1 MLEQVAEALKSK
13 DYTKADSLLQ
23 NLVNQQQQNPLV
35 QLYLGQLH
43 EGTGKLDLAEN
54 IYRQLLQTVSNQNVL
69 VQARQGLQRLEDFAR
84 EQRRQA
90 IAQAISNVSDRELGV
105 LILESIDPDMKGIA
119 APDLARI
126 MQIDRYTA
134 RLQLPSRG
142 WRLYRSGA
150 VGEMRFYAQQ
160 LQQAKIKSFS
170 AAMADL
176 EAIEVFQVNYLQPMS
191 TQCLQ
196 AVGSYLASSK
206 AQKTEDLTRLN
217 FDWSQVSQRVEGLL
231 PIFEEVVDRD
241 VRNKKL
247 LRKTKILDYV
257 GFCDLHLPHKRT
269 ILRLCDRHYQF
280 QLGIALPEESGDSQP
295 LGQATNRKKWN
306 KLVNLLHQQLS
317 EIPVCSD
324 FSTFA
329 ETVIDRVD
337 LLEHI
342 ESHINLFR
350 RQESVWDPAFH
361 LYSGLAFLRQNLNLS
376 PQI

>member
-1 MLEQVAEALKSK
+1 MLEQVADALKHK
-13 DYTKADSLLQ
+13 DYPKADSLLQ

-69 VQARQGLQRLEDFAR
+69 VQARQGLQRIEDFAS

-90 IAQAISNVSDRELGV
+90 IAEATSNVSDRELGV
-105 LILESIDPDMKGIA
+105 LILESIDPDIKTVA
-119 APDLARI
+119 AADLARV

-160 LQQAKIKSFS
+160 LQQANIKSFS
-170 AAMADL
+170 AAIADF
-176 EAIEVFQVNYLQPMS
+176 ETIKVFQVSYLQAMTARS
-191 TQCLQ
+191 LQ

-206 AQKTEDLTRLN
+206 AQKTEDLTQLN

-231 PIFEEVVDRD
+231 PIFEEVLDRD

-257 GFCDLHLPHKRT
+257 GFCDLHLPHKGT

-280 QLGIALPEESGDSQP
+280 QLGISLPEESGDSQP
-295 LGQATNRKKWN
+295 LGQATTRKKWN
-306 KLVNLLHQQLS
+306 KLVNLLHQELS
-317 EIPVCSD
+317 EIPARSD

-337 LLEHI
+337 LLEQI

-350 RQESVWDPAFH
+350 RQDSVWDSAFH
-361 LYSGLAFLRQNLNLS
+361 LYSGLAFLRQSLNLS

>member
-1 MLEQVAEALKSK
+1 MLEQVADALKHK
-13 DYTKADSLLQ
+13 DYPKADSLLQ

-69 VQARQGLQRLEDFAR
+69 VQARQGLQRIEDFASNR
-84 EQRRQA
+84 RRQA
-90 IAQAISNVSDRELGV
+90 IAEATSNERDRELGV
-105 LILESIDPDMKGIA
+105 LILESIDPDIKAIA
-119 APDLARI
+119 AADLARV

-160 LQQAKIKSFS
+160 LQQANIKSFS
-170 AAMADL
+170 AAIAEL
-176 EAIEVFQVNYLQPMS
+176 ETIKVFQVNYLESM
-191 TQCLQ
+191 TAQCLQ
-196 AVGSYLASSK
+196 AVGSYLASAK
-206 AQKTEDLTRLN
+206 AQKTEDLERLN

-231 PIFEEVVDRD
+231 PIFEEVLDRD

-257 GFCDLHLPHKRT
+257 GFCDLHLPQKGT

-280 QLGIALPEESGDSQP
+280 QSGIPLPEESGDSQP
-295 LGQATNRKKWN
+295 LGQATTRKKWD
-306 KLVNLLHQQLS
+306 KLVNLLHQELS
-317 EIPVCSD
+317 EIPARSD

-337 LLEHI
+337 LLEQI

-350 RQESVWDPAFH
+350 RQESVWDSAFH
-361 LYSGLAFLRQNLNLS
+361 LYSGLAFLRQSLNLS